1 MALETE
7 NPAGPGQAQ
16 VRTRRFSVSL
26 VWIVPILA
34 LLVGASLVVRNW
46 MEQGPV
52 ISISF
57 RSGEGLVA
65 HKTQVRYR
73 SVVIGEVT
81 SVELAADHKSV
92 VAKVELSKE
101 AESFATESARYW
113 VVRPRIGAGGISGVD
128 TLLSGSFIGADAGE
142 SKKPAKTFVGLESPP
157 AITYGEKGKRFVL
170 SANDLG
176 SLDIGSSIYFRRIQV
191 GEVVSYALQPDGRGV
206 DIDVFVQAPYDAF
219 VTLDTR
225 FWNASGIDMQIGAN
239 GLKVETQSLS
249 SILMGGL
256 AFGTPEYAAAAEA
269 AADQQAFELFVDR
282 DAALAPPTG
291 SPQYLRLRFDQSMRG
306 LTVGAPVEFKG
317 VEFGRV
323 TSITLDYDPQKQIFP
338 VVVDA
343 AIYPKRL
350 GPVHQKMLK
359 VFNHAEGDA
368 AGARRLIGTFVEHGL
383 RAQARSG
390 NLITGQMYISLDFY
404 PDAPKVAFDMSA
416 EPIVI
421 PTVPGSLEK
430 LQEQLQGVV
439 ERIGKLPLESIAG
452 NLDGTL
458 RELRSAA
465 KRVDGQTLPGLTT
478 TLDELQKT
486 LRTANSAISENSP
499 QREKLGDTLQE
510 LERMSRSLRDLADYL
525 GRHPESLIRGRPKA
539 AGADDVQ
546 P

>member
-249 SILMGGL
+249 
-256 AFGTPEYAAAAEA
+256 
-269 AADQQAFELFVDR
+269 
-282 DAALAPPTG
+282 
-291 SPQYLRLRFDQSMRG
+291 
-306 LTVGAPVEFKG
+306 
-317 VEFGRV
+317 
-323 TSITLDYDPQKQIFP
+323 
-338 VVVDA
+338 
-343 AIYPKRL
+343 
-350 GPVHQKMLK
+350 
-359 VFNHAEGDA
+359 
-368 AGARRLIGTFVEHGL
+368 
-383 RAQARSG
+383 
-390 NLITGQMYISLDFY
+390 
-404 PDAPKVAFDMSA
+404 
-416 EPIVI
+416 
-421 PTVPGSLEK
+421 
-430 LQEQLQGVV
+430 
-439 ERIGKLPLESIAG
+439 
-452 NLDGTL
+452 
-458 RELRSAA
+458 
-465 KRVDGQTLPGLTT
+465 
-478 TLDELQKT
+478 
-486 LRTANSAISENSP
+486 
-499 QREKLGDTLQE
+499 
-510 LERMSRSLRDLADYL
+510 
-525 GRHPESLIRGRPKA
+525 
-539 AGADDVQ
+539 
-546 P
+546 